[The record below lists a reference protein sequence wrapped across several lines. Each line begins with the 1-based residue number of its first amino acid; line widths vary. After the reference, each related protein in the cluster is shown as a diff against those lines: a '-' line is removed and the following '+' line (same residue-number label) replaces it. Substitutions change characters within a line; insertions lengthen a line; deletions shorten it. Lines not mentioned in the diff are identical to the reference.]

1 MTIIA
6 AVIALGVLIFV
17 HELGHFLAAKQS
29 GVGVEKFSLG
39 FGPKI
44 LGKKIGETE
53 YLLSAIPLGGYVK
66 MVGEDPKEESAV
78 KENSFNFQP
87 LWKKFL
93 IVFAGPAFN
102 ILFAVFLFILIYSVT
117 GVTILSNRI
126 GQVVPGN
133 PADKAGLEKGDIITS
148 IDNQKTKTWADIT
161 KAIHQSPGKDLKFII
176 LRDSK
181 ETVIFI
187 RPRLGKVKNVFQE
200 ELEVGLIGIGPAE
213 PVKKHDPFLIIYSG
227 FKKTWDFIVL
237 TLLAIV
243 KLIQRVLPAN
253 TIGGP
258 IMIFQIVGEQVKI
271 GIFNENL
278 YSFLAILSINLGILN
293 LLPIPILDGGHIM
306 FFLVEAIRRKPI
318 SPNKKEIAQQVGLF
332 LLISL
337 MLLAFYNDLLRV
349 FRN

>member
-17 HELGHFLAAKQS
+17 HELGHFIAAKKS

-53 YLLSAIPLGGYVK
+53 YLISAIPLGGYVK

-87 LWKKFL
+87 LWKKFI

-102 ILFAVFLFILIYSVT
+102 ILFAVFLFILIYSFT
-117 GVTILSNRI
+117 GVTVISN
-126 GQVVPGN
+126 QVGHVVQDY
-133 PADKAGLEKGDIITS
+133 PAAKAGLMKGDIITS
-148 IDNQKTKTWADIT
+148 IDNHKIKTWFDIT
-161 KAIHQSPGKDLKFII
+161 QAIHKNPAKDLKFNII
-176 LRDSK
+176 RDSK

-187 RPRLGKVKNVFQE
+187 RPQLGKVKNVFQE
-200 ELEVGLIGIGPAE
+200 EIEVGLIGIGPAE
-213 PVKKHDPFLIIYSG
+213 PLKKHDPFLIIYSG
-227 FKKTWDFIVL
+227 FKKTWDIITL

-306 FFLVEAIRRKPI
+306 FFIIEAIRRKPI
-318 SPNKKEIAQQVGLF
+318 SISKKEIAQQVGLF

-349 FRN
+349 FRK